1 MRNIAVLAVLVIIV
15 LLFSAFNPIYC
26 QEQSER
32 NYGFSLGGMFG
43 IVHGQ
48 AREYVYPVTN
58 TTHKY
63 LSELLWDMKPV
74 FYLGIQA
81 DFGRRNLMS
90 APGFFASV
98 SFKAGIPGDTGV
110 MEDRD
115 WQSKTSDVLT
125 DYSRHTNTTREYFW
139 LDAAIG
145 ASIPIGSVTY
155 IKPFLSFSW
164 THFAFSGRDGHGEYS
179 YWGTPYISYEGQK
192 VIDYQQDWILI
203 AAGFSI
209 GTNTRPFSISLSFQI
224 SPFIYCTSR
233 DEHFSV
239 YLDIYDKWSTN
250 TIYMD
255 LTSSGL
261 FIKPGINISYIW
273 KNISF
278 SGEFTLHSIGRT
290 TGEAYINQDNA
301 GFSLSPNK
309 SGAGLFLLDFS
320 FIVKILI

>member
-32 NYGFSLGGMFG
+32 NYGFSLGGMLG

-48 AREYVYPVTN
+48 AQEYVYPVTD

-98 SFKAGIPGDTGV
+98 AFKAGIPGDTGV

-115 WQSKTSDVLT
+115 WQPQYGSGLT
-125 DYSRHTNTTREYFW
+125 DYSRHTNITREYIW
-139 LDAAIG
+139 LDAVAG
-145 ASIPIGSVTY
+145 ASIPVKSILY
-155 IKPFLSFSW
+155 IKPFLGFSW
-164 THFAFSGRDGHGEYS
+164 AHFAFTGRDGYRNLYQGRTVVQSFE
-179 YWGTPYISYEGQK
+179 GREVINYE
-192 VIDYQQDWILI
+192 QDWLLVT
-203 AAGFSI
+203 AGFSI
-209 GTNTRPFSISLSFQI
+209 GTNILLPFSINLSFQI
-224 SPFIYCTSR
+224 SPFAYCVSK
-233 DEHFSV
+233 DEH
-239 YLDIYDKWSTN
+239 LATN
-250 TIYMD
+250 TDNITYVHTTYID
-255 LTSSGL
+255 VTYSELY
-261 FIKPGINISYIW
+261 IKPSINISYIW

-278 SGEFTLHSIGRT
+278 LGEFAWHFIEVS
-290 TGEAYINQDNA
+290 TGESYINTDDR
-301 GFSLSPNK
+301 GFDLNPNK
-309 SGAGLFLLDFS
+309 AGAGLSLFDFS
-320 FIVKILI
+320 LIVKVLL